1 MHSVSILSVLLLL
14 LSAVSCASAVANV
27 SVDVVCTSSSPSS
40 CEIFPSKWAA
50 RVPDDTAKLASAWF
64 SDSYAETG
72 WAHLEVAAFPA
83 GHIHASAI
91 DSLQAYAA
99 GLAEGYLTGVKVSQH
114 FTNTYAS
121 YWGEGP
127 VPQPFVDYIETN
139 LAYMRKQSE
148 ALGSSDSF
156 WQQVGLILTQMQG
169 ILDGS
174 NLALAGTKLQT
185 LSFFDLMVSNIGEE
199 CNRSARVCRTLTV
212 HTDLQMPKSVT
223 SCPLSCHTSGISS
236 CPATWT

>member
-1 MHSVSILSVLLLL
+1 MHSVSMPSMLILL
-14 LSAVSCASAVANV
+14 LSAVSCVTAVENV

-40 CEIFPSKWAA
+40 CEIFPSKWGA
-50 RVPDDTAKLASAWF
+50 RVPGDTGKLASAWF

-72 WAHLEVAAFPA
+72 WAHLEVASFPSERV
-83 GHIHASAI
+83 HSSAI
-91 DSLQAYAA
+91 DSMQAYAA
-99 GLAEGYLTGVKVSQH
+99 GLAEGFLTGVKVSQH

-121 YWGEGP
+121 YWGKGP

-169 ILDGS
+169 LLDGS
-174 NLALAGTKLQT
+174 NRALAGTKLQT
-185 LSFFDLMVSNIGEE
+185 LSFFDLMVSNIG
-199 CNRSARVCRTLTV
+199 AVVL
-212 HTDLQMPKSVT
+212 L
-223 SCPLSCHTSGISS
+223 
-236 CPATWT
+236 

>member
-1 MHSVSILSVLLLL
+1 MHSVSMLSVLLLL
-14 LSAVSCASAVANV
+14 LSAVSCASAVQNV

-40 CEIFPSKWAA
+40 CEIFPSEWAA

-72 WAHLEVAAFPA
+72 WAQLEVAAFPA

-121 YWGEGP
+121 YWGKGP
-127 VPQPFVDYIETN
+127 APQPFVDYIETN
-139 LAYMRKQSE
+139 LAYMRKQAE

-156 WQQVGLILTQMQG
+156 WQHVGLILTQMEG

-199 CNRSARVCRTLTV
+199 CNRSARVCRT
-212 HTDLQMPKSVT
+212 S
-223 SCPLSCHTSGISS
+223 
-236 CPATWT
+236 